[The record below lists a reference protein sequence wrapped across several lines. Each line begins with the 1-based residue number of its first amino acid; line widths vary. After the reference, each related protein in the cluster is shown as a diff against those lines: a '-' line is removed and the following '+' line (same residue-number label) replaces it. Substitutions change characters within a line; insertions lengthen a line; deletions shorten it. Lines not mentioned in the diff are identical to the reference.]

1 MIQTIINLCCKVSK
15 LRRENKRLLSENIT
29 TCRNLTQATSLID
42 FYQKSLHE
50 AKLANC
56 SIFMFSVP
64 QSNVFM
70 ESARINE
77 PYRDMSAEAHYAEF
91 KERQLTDKMKIDMF
105 DQLLQQ
111 GFIKKYELDNE
122 LTRYEIR
129 VVRPLF

>member
-1 MIQTIINLCCKVSK
+1 MIKTIINLCCKLSK

-50 AKLANC
+50 ARSANYNT
-56 SIFMFSVP
+56 FMFSVP

-70 ESARINE
+70 EPACINE
-77 PYRDMSAEAHYAEF
+77 PYRDMCAEAHYAEF
-91 KERQLTDKMKIDMF
+91 KERKLTDKMKIDMF

-111 GFIKKYELDNE
+111 GFIVKKEPDNE
-122 LTRYEIR
+122 FTRYEIR
-129 VVRPLF
+129 VVKPLS

>member
-1 MIQTIINLCCKVSK
+1 MLKTIINLCCKVSK
-15 LRRENKRLLSENIT
+15 LRRENKRLLSENII

-42 FYQKSLHE
+42 FYQKSLRE

-70 ESARINE
+70 EPACINE
-77 PYRDMSAEAHYAEF
+77 PYRDMCAEAHYAEF
-91 KERQLTDKMKIDMF
+91 KERQLTDKMKIDMV
-105 DQLLQQ
+105 DLLLQQ
-111 GFIKKYELDNE
+111 GFIVKKEPDNE

-129 VVRPLF
+129 VVRP